1 MDIKVES
8 VKFDAD
14 RKLLDFINEKVGK
27 LDRFFDAIMGA
38 EVTLSLVP
46 GHDNKKAI
54 IRVKVPGND
63 LIAERACPTFEEAV
77 DDIFREHAKGT
88 TEGGDDKYADTDGDG
103 YSDWNE
109 DRYPSTEEFDYLT
122 DLWKSEGLTG
132 GEYFDKIDSL
142 GLLAP
147 D

>member
-46 GHDNKKAI
+46 GHDNKKATV
-54 IRVKVPGND
+54 RVKVPGND

-77 DDIFREHAKGT
+77 ATSVDILKENLVKTKEKMRGV
-88 TEGGDDKYADTDGDG
+88 
-103 YSDWNE
+103 
-109 DRYPSTEEFDYLT
+109 
-122 DLWKSEGLTG
+122 
-132 GEYFDKIDSL
+132 
-142 GLLAP
+142 
-147 D
+147 

>member
-77 DDIFREHAKGT
+77 ATSVDILKENLVKTKEKMRGV
-88 TEGGDDKYADTDGDG
+88 
-103 YSDWNE
+103 
-109 DRYPSTEEFDYLT
+109 
-122 DLWKSEGLTG
+122 
-132 GEYFDKIDSL
+132 
-142 GLLAP
+142 
-147 D
+147 

>member
-14 RKLLDFINEKVGK
+14 RQLLYFINEKVGI
-27 LDRFFDAIMGA
+27 LDRLFDAIMGA

-77 DDIFREHAKGT
+77 ATSVDILKENLVKTKEKMRGV
-88 TEGGDDKYADTDGDG
+88 
-103 YSDWNE
+103 
-109 DRYPSTEEFDYLT
+109 
-122 DLWKSEGLTG
+122 
-132 GEYFDKIDSL
+132 
-142 GLLAP
+142 
-147 D
+147 

>member
-14 RKLLDFINEKVGK
+14 RKLLDFIHEKVGK
-27 LDRFFDAIMGA
+27 LDRFFDAIMKA

-63 LIAERACPTFEEAV
+63 LIAERTCPTFEEAIATGV
-77 DDIFREHAKGT
+77 DILKENLVKTKEKMRGV
-88 TEGGDDKYADTDGDG
+88 
-103 YSDWNE
+103 
-109 DRYPSTEEFDYLT
+109 
-122 DLWKSEGLTG
+122 
-132 GEYFDKIDSL
+132 
-142 GLLAP
+142 
-147 D
+147 

>member
-14 RKLLDFINEKVGK
+14 RKLLDFIHEKVGK
-27 LDRFFDAIMGA
+27 LDRFFDAIMKT

-63 LIAERACPTFEEAV
+63 LIAERTCPTFEEAIATGV
-77 DDIFREHAKGT
+77 DILKENLVKTKEKMRGV
-88 TEGGDDKYADTDGDG
+88 
-103 YSDWNE
+103 
-109 DRYPSTEEFDYLT
+109 
-122 DLWKSEGLTG
+122 
-132 GEYFDKIDSL
+132 
-142 GLLAP
+142 
-147 D
+147 

>member
-14 RKLLDFINEKVGK
+14 RKLLDFIQEKVGK

-46 GHDNKKAI
+46 GHDNKKAT

-63 LIAERACPTFEEAV
+63 LMAERTCPTFEEAV
-77 DDIFREHAKGT
+77 STGVDILKENLVKTKEKKRGV
-88 TEGGDDKYADTDGDG
+88 
-103 YSDWNE
+103 
-109 DRYPSTEEFDYLT
+109 
-122 DLWKSEGLTG
+122 
-132 GEYFDKIDSL
+132 
-142 GLLAP
+142 
-147 D
+147 